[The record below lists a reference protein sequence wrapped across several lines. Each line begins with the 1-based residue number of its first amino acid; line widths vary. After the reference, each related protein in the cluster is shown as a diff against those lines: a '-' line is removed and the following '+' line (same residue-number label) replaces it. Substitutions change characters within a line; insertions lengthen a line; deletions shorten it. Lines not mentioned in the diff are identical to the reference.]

1 MQLGL
6 ADAGLLLLSFI
17 IPFLLVILV
26 MPRFI
31 RYLARSGMV
40 VDDVHK
46 DPPTKVP
53 FPVGPLLFLGALA
66 GEVFAYL
73 ASSSLVPL
81 AVIGGAAIAF
91 AIGLADDLFVLGGK
105 TKPLLLLLAAVPL
118 VVSAVFQKDLFQSNL
133 TFPLL
138 GHIGEHFTIYILLV
152 LIAFPVVANAFNMM
166 DSFNGQISGFT
177 LLTSLALLF
186 GVILHAVSD
195 PSFSLVRVASVLP
208 LVAIAAGFFVFN
220 RYPSEA
226 FDGDSGALML
236 GTMFASLAITG
247 GVEIAA
253 MIAIV
258 PAILNSFYTLSSAR
272 GFVERRRMVAR
283 PTRLGEDGKMHASL
297 EPSSP
302 NTLIRL
308 ILLSG
313 PLDERNL
320 VKSVLILTAVACLL
334 SGTISIL
341 TWVY

>member
-1 MQLGL
+1 MQPGL

-17 IPFLLVILV
+17 IPLFLVILT
-26 MPRFI
+26 MPRFNQ
-31 RYLARSGMV
+31 YLVRSGRV

-46 DPPTKVP
+46 QPPTKVP

-66 GEVFAYL
+66 GEVFAYF
-73 ASSSLVPL
+73 AFGSLVPL
-81 AVIGGAAIAF
+81 AVIGGATVAF

-118 VVSAVFQKDLFQSNL
+118 VVSAVFQKDIYESNL

-152 LIAFPVVANAFNMM
+152 LVAFPVVANAFNMM

-186 GVILHAVSD
+186 GVVLHKIAD
-195 PSFSLVRVASVLP
+195 PTFSLARVASVLP

-220 RYPSEA
+220 RYPSKA
-226 FDGDSGALML
+226 FDGDSGALMF
-236 GTMFASLAITG
+236 GAMFASLAITG

-272 GFVERRRMVAR
+272 GFVERRRMTTR
-283 PTRLGEDGKMHASL
+283 PTRLGEDDKMYASL

-313 PLDERNL
+313 PLDERDL
-320 VKSVLILTAVACLL
+320 VKSIFILTAVACLL
-334 SGTISIL
+334 SGAISVL
-341 TWVY
+341 TWVF

>member
-1 MQLGL
+1 MQPDL
-6 ADAGLLLLSFI
+6 AEAGLILLSFI
-17 IPFLLVILV
+17 IPLLLVILA
-26 MPRFI
+26 MPRSI
-31 RYLARSGMV
+31 RYLTRSGRV

-46 DPPTKVP
+46 QPPTKVP

-66 GEVFAYL
+66 GEIFVYIAFG
-73 ASSSLVPL
+73 SLVPL

-105 TKPLLLLLAAVPL
+105 TKPLLLLFAAVPL
-118 VVSAVFQKDLFQSNL
+118 VVSGVFQKNLYESNL

-152 LIAFPVVANAFNMM
+152 LVAFPVVANAFNMM

-186 GVILHAVSD
+186 GVVLHAIADS
-195 PSFSLVRVASVLP
+195 SFSLARVASVLP

-220 RYPSEA
+220 RYPSKA

-236 GTMFASLAITG
+236 GAMFASLAITG

-272 GFVERRRMVAR
+272 GFVERRRMAAR
-283 PTRLGEDGKMHASL
+283 PTHLGEDGKMYPSL

-313 PLDERNL
+313 PLDERDL
-320 VKSVLILTAVACLL
+320 VKSIFILTAVACLL
-334 SGTISIL
+334 SGAISVL
-341 TWVY
+341 TWVH

>member
-1 MQLGL
+1 MQPGL

-17 IPFLLVILV
+17 ISLLLVILT
-26 MPRFI
+26 MPKFI
-31 RYLARSGMV
+31 TYLVKSGRV

-46 DPPTKVP
+46 NPPTKVP
-53 FPVGPLLFLGALA
+53 LPVGPLLFLGALV
-66 GEVFAYL
+66 GEILVYFAFG
-73 ASSSLVPL
+73 SFVPL
-81 AVIGGAAIAF
+81 AVIAGAAVAF

-105 TKPLLLLLAAVPL
+105 TKPMLLLLAAIPL
-118 VVSAVFQKDLFQSNL
+118 VVSVVFRQDLFESNL

-152 LIAFPVVANAFNMM
+152 IIAFPVVANAFNMM

-177 LLTSLALLF
+177 LMASLALLF
-186 GVILHAVSD
+186 GVVLHAIAD
-195 PSFSLVRVASVLP
+195 PGFSLARVASVLP
-208 LVAIAAGFFVFN
+208 LVAIAAAFFVFN
-220 RYPSEA
+220 RYPSKV
-226 FDGDSGALML
+226 FDGDCGSLML

-272 GFVERRRMVAR
+272 GFVERRRMPAR
-283 PTRLGEDGKMHASL
+283 PTRLGEDGKLYASL

-313 PLDERNL
+313 PLDERDL
-320 VKSVLILTAVACLL
+320 VKSVLILTGVACLL
-334 SGTISIL
+334 SGVISIL
-341 TWVY
+341 TWVR